1 MESRRVVLAIVAI
14 ILLLEI
20 ASTWAIMFAL
30 NTWPDRASFGS
41 MFGAISS
48 LFSGMALAGVV
59 YAILLQRQELALQRE
74 ELQLTR
80 RELQRSATAQ
90 EESAKLVESQLHAMI
105 ASNVRQEASERA
117 RVLPRWKVRNSSTT
131 GDRIDFEIENYGL
144 TIVDL
149 EVRHIQQANFSN
161 QRASIVEAGGVF
173 RTIVETGAP
182 QFSFEIVFTDMH
194 GDRRAMAMSFIRA
207 TQDLQAREIA
217 A

>member
-1 MESRRVVLAIVAI
+1 MS
-14 ILLLEI
+14 
-20 ASTWAIMFAL
+20 AL

-48 LFSGMALAGVV
+48 LFSGLALAGVV

-90 EESAKLVESQLHAMI
+90 EESAKLVESQLEAMI
-105 ASNVRQEASERA
+105 ASNARQYASERA
-117 RVLPRWKVRNSSTT
+117 RVLPRWKVRNSSVTR
-131 GDRIDFEIENYGL
+131 DRMDFEIENYGL

-149 EVRHIQQANFSN
+149 EVRNIQQANFSN

-173 RTIVETGAP
+173 KTIVETGAP

-194 GDRRAMAMSFIRA
+194 GDRRAMWMSFNRA
-207 TQDLQAREIA
+207 TQDLTAREIGV
-217 A
+217 